1 MRFDLLTLFPGLFQG
16 VFEDSIVKRAVESGL
31 VSIDIHNIRDY
42 ATDKHHITDD
52 VPYGG
57 GGGMVMK
64 AEPIFRAVETLLA
77 DEGLPSGRDGPTQI
91 ILLSPAG
98 RPLTQAVARE
108 LAGRQR
114 LVLICGRYEGV
125 DERVRE
131 HLVTDE
137 ISIGDYVLSGGE
149 IPAMVIVETVTRLLP
164 GALGDPLATL
174 QDSHT
179 HSLLE
184 HPHYTRPATFRGW
197 SVPKALLSG
206 NHAEVERW
214 RREQSLRRTA
224 SQRPDLLASAPLTD
238 KDRSFLSRIESGRKP
253 VREIPCQ
260 TITES
265 VARLFIEA
273 CYELPKDVL
282 AALRKARR
290 VEESPQGREVLD
302 QILKNAQ
309 IAAEGEYPLC
319 QDTGLAVVFV
329 ELGQDAHVAGGDLN
343 ECITEGVRR
352 AYRDG
357 YLRKS
362 SVERPYSERINT
374 KDNTPP
380 IIHIDVVPGD
390 RVKITVLPKGGGGEN
405 MSFLRM
411 MLPAMGRQGVVDWV
425 AQVVEESGANPCPPV
440 IVGVGIGGT
449 SDQAMLLAKRAL
461 LRPVGQPSPNA
472 EDAALEADLLQRVN
486 RLGIGPAGLGGRVT
500 ALAVHVLSQP
510 SHIASMPVAVNLQC
524 HSARRKE
531 LVI

>member
-1 MRFDLLTLFPGLFQG
+1 MRFDLLTLFPSLFQG

-31 VSIDIHNIRDY
+31 VSIAIHNIRAY

-77 DEGLPSGRDGPTQI
+77 EDGVPTGRDAPTQI
-91 ILLSPAG
+91 ILLTPAG

-108 LAGRQR
+108 LAGKQR
-114 LVLICGRYEGV
+114 LLLICGRYEGV

-179 HSLLE
+179 RSLLE
-184 HPHYTRPATFRGW
+184 HPHYTRPAVFRGW
-197 SVPKALLSG
+197 AVPEPLLSG

-224 SQRPDLLASAPLTD
+224 AQRPDLLASADLTSTEQD
-238 KDRSFLSRIESGRKP
+238 LVRRLSPGRP
-253 VREIPCQ
+253 VREVSCEAV
-260 TITES
+260 TTA
-265 VARLFIEA
+265 VTDLFIEA
-273 CYELPKDVL
+273 NYHLPPDVL
-282 AALRKARR
+282 QAIERARAS
-290 VEESPQGREVLD
+290 EESPVGREVLG
-302 QILKNAQ
+302 QILENATV
-309 IAAEGEYPLC
+309 AAQGEYPLC

-329 ELGQDAHVAGGDLN
+329 ELGQDVHIAGSDLN
-343 ECITEGVRR
+343 ECIAEGVRR

-362 SVERPYSERINT
+362 AVARPYSARVNT
-374 KDNTPP
+374 GDNTPP
-380 IIHIDVVPGD
+380 IVHYKLVPGD
-390 RVKITVLPKGGGGEN
+390 RIKLTVLPKGGGAEN
-405 MSFLRM
+405 MSYLRM
-411 MLPAMGRQGVVDWV
+411 MLPAAGRQGIIDWVTEVVD
-425 AQVVEESGANPCPPV
+425 QSGANPCPPV

-449 SDQAMLLAKRAL
+449 SDQAMLLAKEAL
-461 LRPVGQPSPNA
+461 LRPVGQPSPVA
-472 EDAALEADLLQRVN
+472 EDAELEAELLEHIN

-510 SHIASMPVAVNLQC
+510 CHIASMPVAVNLQC

-531 LVI
+531 AVI

>member
-1 MRFDLLTLFPGLFQG
+1 MRFDLLTLVPGLFQG

-31 VSIDIHNIRDY
+31 VSIAIHNIRDY

-64 AEPIFRAVETLLA
+64 AEPIFGAVETLLA
-77 DEGLPSGRDGPTQI
+77 DEGLPSQRDGPTQI
-91 ILLSPAG
+91 ILLTPAG

-108 LAGRQR
+108 LAGRRR
-114 LVLICGRYEGV
+114 LLLICGRYEGV

-137 ISIGDYVLSGGE
+137 ISVGDYVLSGGE
-149 IPAMVIVETVTRLLP
+149 IPAMVIVEAVTRLLP

-179 HSLLE
+179 RSLLE
-184 HPHYTRPATFRGW
+184 HPHYTRPAVFRGW
-197 SVPKALLSG
+197 SVPEALLSG

-224 SQRPDLLASAPLTD
+224 AQRPDLLTSADLTA
-238 KDRSFLSRIESGRKP
+238 KEQGLVSRLLPGKP
-253 VREIPCQ
+253 IREIPCERV
-260 TITES
+260 TSTVSE
-265 VARLFIEA
+265 LFIDA
-273 CYELPKDVL
+273 NYQLPLDVL
-282 AALRKARR
+282 EAVERARAA
-290 VEESPQGREVLD
+290 EESPIGREVLD
-302 QILKNAQ
+302 QILGNAAV
-309 IAAEGEYPLC
+309 AAQGEYPLC
-319 QDTGLAVVFV
+319 QDTGLAVVFA
-329 ELGQDAHVAGGDLN
+329 ELGQDVHIVGGDLN
-343 ECITEGVRR
+343 ECIAEGVRR

-362 SVERPYSERINT
+362 AVARPYTVRVNT
-374 KDNTPP
+374 GDNTPP
-380 IIHIDVVPGD
+380 IVHWRIVPGD
-390 RVKITVLPKGGGGEN
+390 QLKLTVLPKGGGAEN
-405 MSFLRM
+405 MSYLRM
-411 MLPAMGRQGVVDWV
+411 MVPAQGRQGIVDWV
-425 AQVVEESGANPCPPV
+425 TKVVDQSGANPCPPI

-449 SDQAMLLAKRAL
+449 ADQAMLLAKEAL
-461 LRPVGQPSPNA
+461 LRPVGQPSPVA
-472 EDAALEADLLQRVN
+472 EDAELEAELLERIN

-510 SHIASMPVAVNLQC
+510 CHIASMPVAVNLQC

-531 LVI
+531 AVL